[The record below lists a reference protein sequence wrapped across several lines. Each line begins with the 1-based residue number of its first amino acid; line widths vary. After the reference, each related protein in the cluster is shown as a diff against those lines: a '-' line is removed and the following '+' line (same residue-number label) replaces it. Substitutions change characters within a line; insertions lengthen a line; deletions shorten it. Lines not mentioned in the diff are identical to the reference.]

1 MIDWLIFTD
10 MTFYKDIL
18 RWVAFELLIVSF
30 LRHHLQS
37 LRRKN
42 ALNIHYMLRYLILY
56 MLHFIYYSLIFKF
69 VTSLNICVTHII
81 VVSIFN
87 TSLISLFAMTLI
99 IWYLP
104 HPLWKI
110 TKLNCNNHIH
120 TKVSYITVTKLI
132 SVIWLK

>member
-1 MIDWLIFTD
+1 

-18 RWVAFELLIVSF
+18 RRVAFQLLIVSF

-56 MLHFIYYSLIFKF
+56 MLHLIYYSLIFKF

-87 TSLISLFAMTLI
+87 TSIISLFAMTLI

-104 HPLWKI
+104 HPL
-110 TKLNCNNHIH
+110 
-120 TKVSYITVTKLI
+120 
-132 SVIWLK
+132 